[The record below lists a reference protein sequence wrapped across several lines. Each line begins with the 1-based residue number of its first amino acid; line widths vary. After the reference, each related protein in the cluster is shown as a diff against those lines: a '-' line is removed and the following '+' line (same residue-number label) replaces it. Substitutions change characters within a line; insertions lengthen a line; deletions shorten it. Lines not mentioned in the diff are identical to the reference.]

1 MILIREMQQKDTSDV
16 LCMMRTFYNSP
27 AVLTNA
33 SEDILKKDIK
43 DCIEKSNPF
52 IEGFVFEDNNM
63 IAGYSMIAKSYSTEY
78 GGTCIWIED
87 LYIKPEYRS
96 HGIGTQFFEYIE
108 NKCDDSVVR
117 LRLEVELD
125 NIKAINVYKKCGYK
139 ELPYIQMTKEF

>member
-1 MILIREMQQKDTSDV
+1 MIIIREMQKRDANNV
-16 LCMMRTFYNSP
+16 LSMMQVFYNSP
-27 AVLTNA
+27 AVLTSA
-33 SEDILKKDIK
+33 SDNILKKDIS
-43 DCIEKSNPF
+43 DCIDKTNPF
-52 IEGFVFEDNNM
+52 IECFVFEYNNI

-87 LYIKPEYRS
+87 LYIKPKYRS

-108 NKCDDSVVR
+108 KKCHTSVVR

-125 NIKAINVYKKCGYK
+125 NKKAINVYKKCGYK